1 MIEHIGKL
9 IRARRRALNLTIEQ
23 LAEKSNSSVSLISLI
38 ERGKLDNIKIKKL
51 DSIAQA
57 LGLSLADFFVDQNL
71 QATATLDLFHYL
83 AALPKDQREETATLL
98 LKILKL

>member
-57 LGLSLADFFVDQNL
+57 LGLSLADFFADRNL
-71 QATATLDLFHYL
+71 QGTATLDLLHYL
-83 AALPKDQREETATLL
+83 ATLPEDKREETATLL